1 MRASLPAT
9 VTGALA
15 VARDSCTLS
24 ARHSAPPRFSLIA
37 AMASSGFA
45 NVASGTDKVVATG

>member
-24 ARHSAPPRFSLIA
+24 SYHSHRRESQIA
-37 AMASSGFA
+37 QVSP
-45 NVASGTDKVVATG
+45 

>member
-24 ARHSAPPRFSLIA
+24 ARHSAPPRKPDCKFLLNRGN
-37 AMASSGFA
+37 GFVRICECGKW
-45 NVASGTDKVVATG
+45 NG